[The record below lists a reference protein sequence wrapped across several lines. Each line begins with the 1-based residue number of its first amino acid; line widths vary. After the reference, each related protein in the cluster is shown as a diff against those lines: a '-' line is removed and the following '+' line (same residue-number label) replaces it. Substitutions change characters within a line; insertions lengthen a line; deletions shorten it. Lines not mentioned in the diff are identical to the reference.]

1 MVGSEKF
8 VGLLN
13 YLRVGVE
20 DVNVLSQWA
29 SLLLEIIQTPEGAQ
43 HLAIQSWEVLVEL
56 AISGAGIWG
65 SEDFIYDPQVTDILL
80 GAQEWDK
87 LECWVGVIWV
97 LWPPETDNTQ
107 GDLVRAM
114 VSLLRRRPGAA
125 QKVAGWMIRFSGE
138 SRGDVP
144 TSFLQ
149 VLRAFVAAETYQSYV
164 PFRTIQIYSKTNM
177 AFGPVLGRV
186 RYRKERVNVLLTRR
200 QLLSSYHTE
209 VRGSGSCHR

>member
-29 SLLLEIIQTPEGAQ
+29 SLLLEIIRTPEGAQ

-97 LWPPETDNTQ
+97 LWPPEIDNTQ

-186 RYRKERVNVLLTRR
+186 RYQKERVNVLLTRR
-200 QLLSSYHTE
+200 
-209 VRGSGSCHR
+209 